1 MKKLITICLLLVTAF
16 TVNAQDGKPT
26 KEQTVQFIKDFFSK
40 KINQCTNE
48 VDNGKYTYI
57 SRINNISIEF
67 NNASSIM
74 TFYYENQLLLFKD
87 YTEIKKDDIFYEKVI
102 IDFSKIESISLFIG
116 GLRNCKIIYAVLK
129 ASPGTAID
137 TYKAGG
143 YNTKVKEFSST
154 PSKEEE
160 ASIPINSYECNGC
173 DHNEQNKKII
183 QAFNHLR
190 KLCGAPEPISFDGN

>member
-1 MKKLITICLLLVTAF
+1 MKRLVTICLLCIINISI
-16 TVNAQDGKPT
+16 NAQNSGPT
-26 KEQTVQFIKDFFSK
+26 KEQTVQFIKDFFSN

-116 GLRNCKIIYAVLK
+116 GLKNCKIIYAQLK
-129 ASPGTAID
+129 ASPGTTID

-143 YNTKVKEFSST
+143 YSSKNKEFSSI
-154 PSKEEE
+154 PSKEKEGL
-160 ASIPINSYECNGC
+160 IPINSYECNNC

-190 KLCGAPEPISFDGN
+190 KLCGAPEPISFD